1 MPAYITISH
10 YRPSSRPA
18 LMWPLHKLASHQFRC
33 LDGTAVR
40 GFAKYLELSHDKKR
54 QQQMKHIKAA
64 RGTHKMLFSSF
75 RSQDGPRRPE
85 CFWIYGP
92 LPRTAACSPRADVG
106 AIKTNRPLSF
116 HHPLSDNARG
126 EERSGVLSSVCTH
139 NGSEQLWVP
148 VPVLVLKSSYRWK
161 LWPFCF
167 VNKGKYTVTQNLHPQ
182 SKKNIY

>member
-1 MPAYITISH
+1 M
-10 YRPSSRPA
+10 
-18 LMWPLHKLASHQFRC
+18 
-33 LDGTAVR
+33 R

-92 LPRTAACSPRADVG
+92 LPHAAACSPRADVG

-139 NGSEQLWVP
+139 NGSEQIFLLQKQRKIYCNSKPSSQVQNKTW
-148 VPVLVLKSSYRWK
+148 LKNFS
-161 LWPFCF
+161 LI
-167 VNKGKYTVTQNLHPQ
+167 V
-182 SKKNIY
+182 